1 MDDFALLDLWA
12 RGDRDAGGALF
23 ERYFEAV
30 HRFFTNKTSRGVEDL
45 VQDTFTACLGARDRF
60 RRESSFRTFLFATA
74 RNVLFA
80 HYRGRIRDPGA
91 DSIGDSMLVDL
102 DPSPSSVLGR
112 RDEERLLLE
121 ALRRIPL
128 DFQIAIELYEWEE
141 LTALEVAEVL
151 GISEA
156 ALRSRVHRAKHELR
170 EQLRKLAASREVL
183 ESTISDLERW
193 AAGLRAKVPARA
205 P

>member
-1 MDDFALLDLWA
+1 VDDFALLERWA
-12 RGDRDAGGALF
+12 QGDRVAGGALF
-23 ERYFEAV
+23 ERYFDAI
-30 HRFFTNKTSRGVEDL
+30 HRFFANRTSREVADL
-45 VQDTFTACLGARDRF
+45 VQDTFTACIAARDRF

-80 HYRGRIRDPGA
+80 HYRGKGRDGDDEA
-91 DSIGDSMLVDL
+91 IGDSMLIDL
-102 DPSPSSVLGR
+102 DPSPSSMLGR

-128 DFQIAIELYEWEE
+128 DSQLAIELYEWEE
-141 LTALEVAEVL
+141 LTAPEAAEVL

-156 ALRSRVHRAKHELR
+156 ALRSRVHRAKHDLR
-170 EQLRKLAASREVL
+170 EQLRKLAASHEVL

-193 AAGLRAKVPARA
+193 AAALRARVTPSD
-205 P
+205 